1 MVKSALTAIPLS
13 SEDHTYFERL
23 RLSAFNHFRDRSSS
37 FEAAT
42 MAIGK
47 QIDRLPSENRAKLSS
62 LARKAIRGR
71 RADRIPRGETLP
83 SIIAALGYWDF
94 LLDLNAM
101 NLSFLP
107 NQESLRASI
116 RRKLR
121 TDTGVDPAIVESLSE
136 LS

>member
-1 MVKSALTAIPLS
+1 V
-13 SEDHTYFERL
+13 
-23 RLSAFNHFRDRSSS
+23 
-37 FEAAT
+37 
-42 MAIGK
+42 G
-47 QIDRLPSENRAKLSS
+47 
-62 LARKAIRGR
+62 
-71 RADRIPRGETLP
+71 TLP

-94 LLDLNAM
+94 LLDLNAV

-107 NQESLRASI
+107 NHERLRASI